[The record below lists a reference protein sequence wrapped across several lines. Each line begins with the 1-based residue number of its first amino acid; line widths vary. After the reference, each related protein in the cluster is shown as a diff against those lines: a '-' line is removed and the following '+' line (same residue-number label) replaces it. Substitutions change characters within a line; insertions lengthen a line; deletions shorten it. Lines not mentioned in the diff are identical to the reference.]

1 MTTSARSWLALAV
14 TVVVLGTGI
23 VPGTLVD
30 AAPRLVDVRATL
42 RGEVLAEGL
51 AQVGD
56 QVSEG
61 DPLVYVRTQ
70 IGRAVAAR
78 APVDGR
84 VVEVLVRPGMEIRE
98 LGAVVAR
105 LEPR

>member
-1 MTTSARSWLALAV
+1 MGISARSWLALAV
-14 TVVVLGTGI
+14 IVVVASTAVG
-23 VPGTLVD
+23 

-42 RGEVLAEGL
+42 RGEVVADGL

-98 LGAVVAR
+98 LGAVVA
-105 LEPR
+105 EDFVAVDSG

>member
-1 MTTSARSWLALAV
+1 MGISARSWLALAV
-14 TVVVLGTGI
+14 IVVVASTAVG
-23 VPGTLVD
+23 

-42 RGEVLAEGL
+42 RGEVVADGL